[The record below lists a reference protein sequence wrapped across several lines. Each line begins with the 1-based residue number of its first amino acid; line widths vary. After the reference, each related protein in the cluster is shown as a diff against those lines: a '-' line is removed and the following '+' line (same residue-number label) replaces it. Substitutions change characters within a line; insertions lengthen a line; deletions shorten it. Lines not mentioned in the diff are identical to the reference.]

1 MTQQSVPPKER
12 WQALGGRDEP
22 WRGVDGTVVDGVSG
36 LHFETT
42 PSSTRPCVET
52 RVFNRRAEPS
62 MGACNE
68 AIKNDLSGGLSGVWL
83 ECGLDRGCRLL
94 TAGDLGV
101 ALDDVDLAKV
111 AVQLETDNPLALSA
125 FFLALA
131 AERGVDLKSLHG
143 GMGADPLHSLASAGK
158 LEGGLRSGLFELT
171 AVARLV
177 QSAPGMRAAL
187 VSTQTYEAAGALPQD
202 EIAWA
207 LATGLCYVRA
217 LCDDGFSPE
226 SAFRQLRFSTTV
238 SPRFF
243 DGIAKLRALRWT
255 WSKVQK
261 AYGVDA
267 EMALHAE
274 SSLRTR
280 TRRDPHSNLLRATS
294 ESFAAIVGG
303 ANSHACAPYDAVLA
317 SSADDA
323 RRLAR
328 NIPLLLLAEG
338 RLGEVHD
345 PAGGSHFI
353 EALTEAYARGA
364 WSAFQEIEAVGG
376 MPNAVRQG
384 LIARTIDSRRDEAE
398 ARVRSRA
405 DSFVGASTF
414 ALGHEQALER
424 KAPDWRAIE
433 GELGEDFGQG
443 SPESRD
449 AELARL
455 ADASTRRDAAAAA
468 AAAAKAV
475 SLGVDAITLGASLRN
490 GEPELYVSPLPAER
504 RAQAWEDAAQ
514 ALVAYARRHGRAP
527 AALIAGFGTAL
538 SYKNALAF
546 ADDVLRAGGMTPT
559 ILDCP
564 TFDVAGDLGANER
577 WLEAYSQ
584 NGAELVVVV
593 CADGERDEVVSKV
606 VPWLRSAGA
615 VVVGVVGGGEVD
627 EGVDFSWVNGHDV
640 LTPLLDALRTLGVR
654 PGGLA

>member
-1 MTQQSVPPKER
+1 MTQQSVSPKER
-12 WQALGGRDEP
+12 WKALGGKNEP
-22 WRGVDGTVVDGVSG
+22 WRGVDGSVVDGVSG
-36 LHFETT
+36 LHFETSQ
-42 PSSTRPCVET
+42 SSSRPRVET

-62 MGACNE
+62 MGACNA
-68 AIKNDLSGGLSGVWL
+68 AIKNDLSGGLSGIWL
-83 ECGLDRGCRLL
+83 ECGLERGCRLL

-101 ALDDVDLAKV
+101 ALDEVDLANV
-111 AVQLETDNPLALSA
+111 AIQIETDNPLALSS
-125 FFLALA
+125 FLLALA
-131 AERGVDLKSLHG
+131 KERGVDLKSLRG

-171 AVARLV
+171 AVARLTEN
-177 QSAPGMRAAL
+177 APGMRAAL
-187 VSTQTYEAAGALPQD
+187 VSTQAYEAAGALPAD

-226 SAFRQLRFSTTV
+226 GAFRQLRFSTTV

-243 DGIAKLRALRWT
+243 DGIAKLRALRWA
-255 WSKVQK
+255 WSKVQR

-267 EMALHAE
+267 QMALHAE

-303 ANSHACAPYDAVLA
+303 ADSHACAPYDAVLA
-317 SSADDA
+317 SSEDDA
-323 RRLAR
+323 RRLSR

-338 RLGEVHD
+338 RLGEVND
-345 PAGGSHFI
+345 PAGGSYFL

-364 WSAFQEIEAVGG
+364 WAAFQEIEAVGG

-384 LIARTIDSRRDEAE
+384 LIARTIDSRRDDAE

-414 ALGHEQALER
+414 ALGHEEDLER
-424 KAPDWRAIE
+424 TGPDWRAIE
-433 GELGEDFGQG
+433 GELGEDFGRG

-455 ADASTRRDAAAAA
+455 ADASTRRDSTAAAAA
-468 AAAAKAV
+468 AANAV
-475 SLGVDAITLGASLRN
+475 KLGVDAITLGASLRN
-490 GEPELYVSPLPAER
+490 GEPELYVSPLSAER
-504 RAQAWEDAAQ
+504 RAQPWEDAAL
-514 ALVAYARRHGRAP
+514 ALAGYARRHGRAP
-527 AALIAGFGTAL
+527 AALIAGFGAAL

-546 ADDVLRAGGMTPT
+546 ADDILRAGGMTPT

-564 TFDVAGDLGANER
+564 TFDAAGDIGANEE

-593 CADGERDEVVSKV
+593 CAAGERDAVVSKV

-615 VVVGVVGGGEVD
+615 IVVGVVGAGEVD
-627 EGVDFSWVNGHDV
+627 EGVDFAWVAGDDV
-640 LTPLLDALRTLGVR
+640 LAPLQSALRTLGVR
-654 PGGLA
+654 PGGLS